1 MCVCSLCSRTP
12 CRNRM
17 LFIAFALL
25 NALHVLIVDVAVA
38 LLHTAY
44 AYPRTLFSIPLIYE
58 YARAIG
64 QWVPATGKPTH
75 TFTSRRKIRKNPSL
89 VSSRFNATI
98 FTRISRRVLSR
109 PCELHIHELS
119 TAKNYGCEAFHLHS
133 AGIIIIQR
141 KSSNL
146 GAAITSILNSCICVV
161 LNARPAVGGCMLERA
176 CLAKQRGRWVARMRA
191 KIKFPFVC
199 CGARVWG
206 ERRGRECMAFDVT
219 HFVVQ
224 HVDFRACHGHC
235 RCATPQSTRRAYY
248 FVNLSDVTLKTLP
261 TCNFACHAHAGR
273 RRKRKNPF
281 LWSSEAKLAPVAGYG
296 LGSPCSMRLCIIIF
310 INSLAQVLDGR
321 VCMCVVCVCRK
332 ETVHCIQEDIKRHM
346 TGNWNECK
354 RHTHNKSNFIFT
366 AVTFYRPI
374 LQRKVDKSVGIMLA

>member
-235 RCATPQSTRRAYY
+235 RCATPP
-248 FVNLSDVTLKTLP
+248 VNSESILFCEFIGCDFENITHVQFRVPRSCRQEEEEKKPVLMK
-261 TCNFACHAHAGR
+261 FG
-273 RRKRKNPF
+273 
-281 LWSSEAKLAPVAGYG
+281 SEASASCRVWLGLPVLYA
-296 LGSPCSMRLCIIIF
+296 SM
-310 INSLAQVLDGR
+310 
-321 VCMCVVCVCRK
+321 
-332 ETVHCIQEDIKRHM
+332 
-346 TGNWNECK
+346 
-354 RHTHNKSNFIFT
+354 HNNFH
-366 AVTFYRPI
+366 
-374 LQRKVDKSVGIMLA
+374 